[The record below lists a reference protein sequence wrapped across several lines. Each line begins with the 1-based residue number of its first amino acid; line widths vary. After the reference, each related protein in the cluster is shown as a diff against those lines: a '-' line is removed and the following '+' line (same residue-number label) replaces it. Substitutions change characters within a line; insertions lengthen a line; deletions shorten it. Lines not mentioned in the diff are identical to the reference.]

1 MRFEFTK
8 NNKGEVL
15 LKDLLYAGL
24 GAASIMKDSIEE
36 EVKKLE
42 EKGKIKKDDAKSFL
56 ESLQKRGEE
65 EDDRVKKLFKNTI
78 KEVIDELGLATKE
91 DIQKLKEELTS
102 KD

>member
-1 MRFEFTK
+1 M
-8 NNKGEVL
+8 

-42 EKGKIKKDDAKSFL
+42 EKGKIKRDDAKSFI
-56 ESLQKRGEE
+56 ESLEKRGKE
-65 EDDRVKKLFKNTI
+65 EDDRVKELFKNAI

-91 DIQKLKEELTS
+91 DIEKLKEDISS
-102 KD
+102 KS